1 MNFILIISFLK
12 FTDKHKILKH
22 HPDKR
27 KAMGE
32 EIRADDDYFT
42 CITKAWETL
51 GNPVKRRS
59 YDSVDPYFN
68 DNLPDLQEA
77 KESFY
82 EVMGKIFKDNSRW
95 SNKKPVPKLGGQ
107 STPREEVEKF
117 YLFWYD
123 LDSWREYSYQDEE
136 DKESGQE

>member
-1 MNFILIISFLK
+1 MFLPT
-12 FTDKHKILKH
+12 TDKHKILKH

-32 EIRADDDYFT
+32 EIRDDDDYFT
-42 CITKAWETL
+42 CITRAWETL

-68 DNLPDLQEA
+68 DNLPEEKET

-82 EVMGKIFKDNSRW
+82 EVMSKAFKDNSRW
-95 SNKKPVPKLGGQ
+95 SVKKPVPKLGRPD
-107 STPREEVEKF
+107 TPREQVERF
-117 YLFWYD
+117 YMFWYD
-123 LDSWREYSYQDEE
+123 FESWREYSYQDEE